1 MVSSELGKDFIPT
14 NMHTAVNSGICV
26 NFQRKHDFNQGPW
39 RLKQKIC
46 YLKNV
51 LLEIGFGLALKLK
64 SSSRNRNDDK
74 LIFGKS
80 YSIPI
85 GLLRYNKCV

>member
-1 MVSSELGKDFIPT
+1 MLQSE
-14 NMHTAVNSGICV
+14 
-26 NFQRKHDFNQGPW
+26 
-39 RLKQKIC
+39 
-46 YLKNV
+46 NV

-85 GLLRYNKCV
+85 GLLVIISVYE